1 MQIIGCTEGKKSSFF
16 VEKAKN
22 AHLSLFILEKK
33 RTFAPYCVL
42 LRINPHEKEMKLLIV
57 ILLLA
62 AAFILL
68 SVRVILKRNGRFS
81 SQHISQSKTMR
92 ERGIH
97 CATSQ
102 DREARRKAPTRLDP
116 KQL

>member
-1 MQIIGCTEGKKSSFF
+1 MYNSK
-16 VEKAKN
+16 
-22 AHLSLFILEKK
+22 KK
-33 RTFAPYCVL
+33 RTFALYCVQTL
-42 LRINPHEKEMKLLIV
+42 TKLPKQSMKLLIV

-68 SVRVILKRNGRFS
+68 SVRVLLKRNGRFS
-81 SQHISQSKTMR
+81 NQHISQSKTMR

-102 DREARRKAPTRLDP
+102 DREARRKSPTRLDP